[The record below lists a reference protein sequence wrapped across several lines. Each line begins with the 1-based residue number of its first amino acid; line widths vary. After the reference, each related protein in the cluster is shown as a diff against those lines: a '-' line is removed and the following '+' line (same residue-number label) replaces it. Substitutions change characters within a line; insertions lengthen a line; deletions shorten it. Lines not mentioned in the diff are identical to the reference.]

1 VELVEHLGELRT
13 RLVISLAALAAAFG
27 LTFAFHR
34 MILGWLNAP
43 LDGKKPITLGVAE
56 PFTTALTVSL
66 YAAVALTF
74 PILLWQVWAYLVPA
88 VEETRQRDV
97 ARLVLVAAVLLTGGM
112 AFAYWVV
119 LPSTIPFLLG
129 FDDELFQIE
138 VRARDY
144 YSFAAFTVVGVGLLF
159 ELPVFLLGLVR
170 LGVLSARRLR
180 RSRRVGVVALVAVSV
195 ALPGVDPVT
204 TVLQTVPLLVL
215 YEASIWAAPLVE
227 RRRARA
233 RLRSRPEPD
242 SDP

>member
-1 VELVEHLGELRT
+1 MALLPRRLGHGERVELVEHLGELRT

-74 PILLWQVWAYLVPA
+74 P
-88 VEETRQRDV
+88 
-97 ARLVLVAAVLLTGGM
+97 
-112 AFAYWVV
+112 
-119 LPSTIPFLLG
+119 FLLG
-129 FDDELFQIE
+129 FNEELFQIE

-144 YSFAAFTVVGVGLLF
+144 YAFAAFTVVGVGLLF

-204 TVLQTVPLLVL
+204 TALQTMPLLVL
-215 YEASIWAAPLVE
+215 YEVSIWAAPLVE

-233 RLRSRPEPD
+233 RLRSRPEPA

>member
-1 VELVEHLGELRT
+1 MALLPRRLGHGERVELVEHLGELRT

-74 PILLWQVWAYLVPA
+74 P
-88 VEETRQRDV
+88 
-97 ARLVLVAAVLLTGGM
+97 
-112 AFAYWVV
+112 
-119 LPSTIPFLLG
+119 FLLG
-129 FDDELFQIE
+129 FNEELFQIE

-144 YSFAAFTVVGVGLLF
+144 YAFAAFTVVGVGLLF

-195 ALPGVDPVT
+195 ALPRVD
-204 TVLQTVPLLVL
+204 
-215 YEASIWAAPLVE
+215 

-233 RLRSRPEPD
+233 RLRSRPEPA

>member
-233 RLRSRPEPD
+233 RLRSRPEPA

>member
-1 VELVEHLGELRT
+1 MALLPRRLGHGERVELVEHLGELRT

-97 ARLVLVAAVLLTGGM
+97 ARLVLVAAVLLTGGGGL
-112 AFAYWVV
+112 APSGGVPPAHP
-119 LPSTIPFLLG
+119 LPPRADGAPLPTEG
-129 FDDELFQIE
+129 
-138 VRARDY
+138 RAR
-144 YSFAAFTVVGVGLLF
+144 G
-159 ELPVFLLGLVR
+159 P
-170 LGVLSARRLR
+170 
-180 RSRRVGVVALVAVSV
+180 
-195 ALPGVDPVT
+195 
-204 TVLQTVPLLVL
+204 
-215 YEASIWAAPLVE
+215 
-227 RRRARA
+227 
-233 RLRSRPEPD
+233 
-242 SDP
+242 

>member
-1 VELVEHLGELRT
+1 MALLPRRLGHGERVELVEHLGELRT

-27 LTFAFHR
+27 LTF
-34 MILGWLNAP
+34 
-43 LDGKKPITLGVAE
+43 
-56 PFTTALTVSL
+56 
-66 YAAVALTF
+66 
-74 PILLWQVWAYLVPA
+74 PILLWQVWAYLVPT

-195 ALPGVDPVT
+195 ALPRVD
-204 TVLQTVPLLVL
+204 
-215 YEASIWAAPLVE
+215 

-233 RLRSRPEPD
+233 RLRSRPEPA